1 MASQH
6 GHAKSQYNLGCMYDH
21 GAGVVQDTAEAIR
34 LWKSAAAQGHERA
47 HTTLEQNAIHF
58 PEKKGKGFWAFL
70 FGR

>member
-1 MASQH
+1 
-6 GHAKSQYNLGCMYDH
+6 MYDH